1 MSWIKRC
8 RFFAEA
14 NKFTLSSDHGV
25 SWFSKHQNGI
35 PSIGRAR
42 SLHCLQLQRGWLPAE
57 NDGLWAADVDS
68 LQRLILGSNMLV
80 KYRLSPTS
88 SLWLKQGRMSAS
100 RGYAHGLENDPHLS
114 RYFLAQLWIAERKL
128 EKTRKKSR
136 RNGCYGN
143 MPHNRH
149 RWFLNPTGRQFSD
162 GTWTEERSCDHGE
175 TVLKQPPPSQSVSGF
190 LKPSSPEEVSLI
202 LCFAAGLFCHNIPFT
217 L

>member
-1 MSWIKRC
+1 M
-8 RFFAEA
+8 A
-14 NKFTLSSDHGV
+14 NVLSLLE
-25 SWFSKHQNGI
+25 
-35 PSIGRAR
+35 R
-42 SLHCLQLQRGWLPAE
+42 
-57 NDGLWAADVDS
+57 
-68 LQRLILGSNMLV
+68 V